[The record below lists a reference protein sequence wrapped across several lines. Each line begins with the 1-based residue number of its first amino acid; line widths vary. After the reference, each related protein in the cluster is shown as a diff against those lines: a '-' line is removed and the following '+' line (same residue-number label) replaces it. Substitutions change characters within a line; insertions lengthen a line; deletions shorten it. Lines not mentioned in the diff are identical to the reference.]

1 MPFPSYHLTCRASL
15 MLFWA
20 IGGGIASF
28 LENGL
33 DCHPVV
39 IPKLALTAFAS
50 LSVFCGNSSSFKHR
64 RFCTWLPPF
73 PIVVASFLSQM
84 RCALEHFMKSPVSQ
98 LWKAHYC
105 EFKVISFLY
114 VHCALIS
121 LQEPPETHRTHGRG
135 MGLGGSGWVSHVERV
150 YDFSGVPVREHIC
163 VPCLQKVHSPSASI
177 PWGIKEVA

>member
-1 MPFPSYHLTCRASL
+1 MFSSFMPFPSHHLTCRASL
-15 MLFWA
+15 MLFWS

-64 RFCTWLPPF
+64 RFCTWLHPSPL
-73 PIVVASFLSQM
+73 VVASFLSQM
-84 RCALEHFMKSPVSQ
+84 RCALEHLTKSPVSQ
-98 LWKAHYC
+98 LQKAHYC
-105 EFKVISFLY
+105 GFKVISFLC

-135 MGLGGSGWVSHVERV
+135 NGPWRLWM
-150 YDFSGVPVREHIC
+150 
-163 VPCLQKVHSPSASI
+163 SPSC
-177 PWGIKEVA
+177 